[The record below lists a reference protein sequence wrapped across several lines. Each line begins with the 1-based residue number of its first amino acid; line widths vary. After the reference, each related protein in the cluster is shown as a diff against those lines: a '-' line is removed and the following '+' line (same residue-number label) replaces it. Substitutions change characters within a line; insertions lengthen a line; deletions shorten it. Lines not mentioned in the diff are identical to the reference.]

1 MNIQQLR
8 QSLKQKWL
16 SYYEQNCPWLV
27 KMRIWGTYDDVR
39 RPLSGFILATL
50 SILEPQFDEIL
61 NFIIELSNN
70 PDKIVA
76 ALGLNFNPDEELSLI
91 KLETSVATNQVERE
105 SSKEINSEK
114 NEAVPFITTVNHVA
128 PSVASAKLKP
138 VVHEKNPQTLTDS
151 LPLHRPTALLL
162 KETPRVACLSV
173 GVRAWRPCLGEDR
186 TVSPADKTLNSQK
199 LPSDL
204 PRIHKLVPLF
214 AVTTEAAR
222 AQKPVP
228 AIAVATKITPEPPA
242 KSPAALLREKQAQLH
257 HERLSSRA
265 SLTITTEIA
274 SKAKTMPF
282 PALFIEDFNNTKQVC
297 SCFAACQTSL
307 QERLPSAASLAITT
321 DIPPN
326 GKHLNI
332 QPQDVKKKINLS
344 LSTNAHSLASWVD
357 EFCHGTGRD

>member
-50 SILEPQFDEIL
+50 SVLEPQFDEIL
-61 NFIIELSNN
+61 NFIVGLSNN

-76 ALGLNFNPDEELSLI
+76 ALGLNFNPDEELRLI
-91 KLETSVATNQVERE
+91 KLEHSVATNQVEHE
-105 SSKEINSEK
+105 SSEEISSEK
-114 NEAVPFITTVNHVA
+114 NEDVSFITTVNHVA

-138 VVHEKNPQTLTDS
+138 VVHEENPQTLTDS
-151 LPLHRPTALLL
+151 LPLHRPTALTLR
-162 KETPRVACLSV
+162 ER
-173 GVRAWRPCLGEDR
+173 WHPCLGEDS

-228 AIAVATKITPEPPA
+228 AIAVATKIIPEPPA
-242 KSPAALLREKQAQLH
+242 KSPAALLREKQARLH
-257 HERLSSRA
+257 HERLSSGA
-265 SLTITTEIA
+265 SLTIPA
-274 SKAKTMPF
+274 QVPSKAKTMPF
-282 PALFIEDFNNTKQVC
+282 PALFIEDFSNTKQVC
-297 SCFAACQTSL
+297 SCFDACQTLL

-321 DIPPN
+321 EIPPN

-332 QPQDVKKKINLS
+332 QPQDVKKKTNLS

-357 EFCHGTGRD
+357 EFCHGTGRDGDNDANYGYS